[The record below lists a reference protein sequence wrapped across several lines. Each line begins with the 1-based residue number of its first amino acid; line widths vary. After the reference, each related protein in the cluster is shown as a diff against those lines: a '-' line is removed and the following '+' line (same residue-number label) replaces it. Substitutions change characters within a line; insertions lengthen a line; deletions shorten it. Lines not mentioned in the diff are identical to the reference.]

1 MRSWLAKIIILLNG
15 RDLVSCVS
23 EMHAQAALQLDEE
36 RVTMITV
43 TFLLPGRLRPREFKC
58 DFQSW
63 VPDDILAR
71 YSPVESFAF
80 VRSDR
85 EDSTFYIDGE
95 VLSVEEL
102 KAAGK
107 HELAQQVI
115 SDGAVYAAR
124 LRGTDLW
131 APFFQVTDRVV
142 KTSR

>member
-1 MRSWLAKIIILLNG
+1 
-15 RDLVSCVS
+15 
-23 EMHAQAALQLDEE
+23 
-36 RVTMITV
+36 MITV

-71 YSPVESFAF
+71 YAPVESFAF

-95 VLSVEEL
+95 VLPVEEL

-107 HELAQQVI
+107 HELTQQVI
-115 SDGAVYAAR
+115 SDGAVYAVR
-124 LRGTDLW
+124 LRGAHLW
-131 APFFQVTDRVV
+131 APFFPSTDQVV
-142 KTSR
+142 KTGQ